1 VRAWMSGGG
10 TAGHVYPALTVA
22 GHLAAEHDD
31 VLFVGTPDGLEARLV
46 PEAGVAFRGL
56 RASGF
61 DRARPWTL
69 LTSSVRIAASAV
81 QAWWWMG
88 RARPDVVIGF
98 GGYVSIPVG
107 LAAVL
112 RGVPLVL
119 HEQNSVP
126 GLANKVLSRW
136 ATAVGV
142 TYGESTPLFARPER
156 VEVTGNPV
164 RPDVL
169 SADRGVGRKA
179 LSLPKTST
187 VLLVFGGSRGAR
199 HLNSAIVALRGR
211 LMENRKL
218 RVVHIAGKLEVDTVR
233 SLLDAA
239 GGDAGGRWLV
249 LDYLDD
255 MGSALAAADLV
266 IARAGATSIAEITA
280 LGLPAVLVPYPFA
293 TDDHQTKNAATMV
306 AYGAAE
312 LVGDDELDGER
323 FGDIVVELLGDEK
336 RRATMSDASRTLGRP
351 QAAAAIAQLA
361 RCAAGFDAKPNPDQS
376 TEDSVV

>member
-1 VRAWMSGGG
+1 M
-10 TAGHVYPALTVA
+10 YPALTVA

-69 LTSSVRIAASAV
+69 MTSSVRIALSAIR
-81 QAWWWMG
+81 AWWWMV
-88 RARPDVVIGF
+88 AEKPDVVIGF

-107 LAAVL
+107 IAAL
-112 RGVPLVL
+112 MRGVPLVL

-126 GLANKVLSRW
+126 GLANKVLSHW

-142 TYGESTPLFARPER
+142 TYGESGPLLAHPER

-164 RPDVL
+164 RPEVL
-169 SADRGVGRKA
+169 AADRTRGRKA
-179 LSLPKTST
+179 LSLPQAST

-199 HLNSAIVALRGR
+199 HLNAAVVALRDR
-211 LMENRKL
+211 LLANRKV
-218 RVVHIAGKLEVDTVR
+218 RVVHIAGKLEVESVR
-233 SLLDAA
+233 SALDAA
-239 GGDAGGRWLV
+239 GGDANGRWRV
-249 LDYLDD
+249 LDYVDD

-266 IARAGATSIAEITA
+266 ISRAGATSIAEMTA

-306 AYGAAE
+306 AYEAAK
-312 LVGDDELDGER
+312 LVADDELDGER
-323 FGDIVVELLGDEK
+323 FGDIVVELLGDDG
-336 RRATMSDASRTLGRP
+336 RRATMSDASLTLGRP
-351 QAAAAIAQLA
+351 YAAAQLAQLA
-361 RCAAGFDAKPNPDQS
+361 RCAAGLDANPTPDRP
-376 TEDSVV
+376 TEDSVA